1 MGLEER
7 RLRDKKRR
15 IREILEAA
23 RRIFISKGYL
33 NTTMLD
39 IAKEAE
45 LSRGTLYLYF
55 KSKEE
60 ITFQVIFESFEKIL
74 LGLEEAFE
82 NNESGMD
89 KLIAM
94 KEMYLDYYKNDYNQ
108 FYFTLFFDFKLT
120 RETLL
125 ETNATDCL
133 MVLKKILDLFTLV
146 LEKGVED
153 GTFKVEG
160 DPKIV
165 AFTIMSIVH
174 STMQKAAS
182 RRDLLGEI
190 MNFNEL
196 VLLES
201 MFKILFHSL
210 T

>member
-7 RLRDKKRR
+7 RLRDKERR

-23 RRIFISKGYL
+23 RRIFISNGYL

-74 LGLEEAFE
+74 SGLKDAVEANKLGI
-82 NNESGMD
+82 D
-89 KLIAM
+89 KLVAM
-94 KEMYLDYYKNDYNQ
+94 KETYMDYYKNDYNQ

-125 ETNATDCL
+125 ESDATECL
-133 MVLKKILDLFTLV
+133 LVIKKILDLFTSV
-146 LEKGVED
+146 LEIGVED
-153 GTFKVEG
+153 GTIHVEG
-160 DPKIV
+160 ELKTI
-165 AFTIMSIVH
+165 AFTIMSVVH

-190 MNFNEL
+190 MDFNEID
-196 VLLES
+196 LLES